1 MPEFVKYAGVGE
13 GVSFIE
19 ADGDAL
25 AGEVRRVAVELGI
38 QEGGAIIVTA
48 TNDGDAGVNALNGSL
63 HEHHIESTGAFPM
76 RGLLGR
82 FFSVGSPVI
91 FGRNDYRLGLFN
103 GLLGKVVRT
112 FPDDMVVAVQF
123 DGEAE
128 PRHLAAEHL
137 VDLDLAYA
145 VTCHKCQGSS
155 APRVVVPVYP
165 SRVVDPSWL
174 YTAMT
179 RGERQVVFVGD
190 PQHFADALAKK
201 FSADL
206 RRVGLRWYEEAA

>member
-1 MPEFVKYAGVGE
+1 M
-13 GVSFIE
+13 
-19 ADGDAL
+19 
-25 AGEVRRVAVELGI
+25 
-38 QEGGAIIVTA
+38 
-48 TNDGDAGVNALNGSL
+48 
-63 HEHHIESTGAFPM
+63 
-76 RGLLGR
+76 GR
-82 FFSVGSPVI
+82 FFAVGSPVI

-112 FPDDMVVAVQF
+112 FPDDMALSVLF
-123 DGEAE
+123 DGEGE
-128 PRHLAAEHL
+128 PRLLSSEHL

-155 APRVVVPVYP
+155 APRVVVPIYP

-190 PQHFADALAKK
+190 PDDFSNALAKP
-201 FSADL
+201 FTASL
-206 RRVGLRWYEEAA
+206 RRVGLRWDKEGA